1 MYKHTH
7 IFIFVL
13 VSLSLHMILLSQFS
27 LNNTTVFN
35 KSNRFLNIELS
46 SKSIQQIT
54 PLKHTSNK
62 AKTPPAQKKQAFKKP
77 IPIASKNSHEP
88 EKASVTNSTEYKKP
102 SDPVREA
109 LKTTKNFSQQQQL
122 PTQNSNKSNIY
133 LQQIL
138 ASIENNKFYPASAR
152 RRDMQEMISVSFYL
166 LKNGEIEDIEIS
178 GKYKLLQLA
187 AKTAILDSLPFHSP
201 PHGMSF
207 PLKVNYSM
215 AFKLN

>member
-1 MYKHTH
+1 
-7 IFIFVL
+7 
-13 VSLSLHMILLSQFS
+13 MILLSQFS

-46 SKSIQQIT
+46 SKSIQHIT
-54 PLKHTSNK
+54 PLKHTPNK

-122 PTQNSNKSNIY
+122 PT
-133 LQQIL
+133 
-138 ASIENNKFYPASAR
+138 
-152 RRDMQEMISVSFYL
+152 
-166 LKNGEIEDIEIS
+166 
-178 GKYKLLQLA
+178 
-187 AKTAILDSLPFHSP
+187 
-201 PHGMSF
+201 
-207 PLKVNYSM
+207 
-215 AFKLN
+215 